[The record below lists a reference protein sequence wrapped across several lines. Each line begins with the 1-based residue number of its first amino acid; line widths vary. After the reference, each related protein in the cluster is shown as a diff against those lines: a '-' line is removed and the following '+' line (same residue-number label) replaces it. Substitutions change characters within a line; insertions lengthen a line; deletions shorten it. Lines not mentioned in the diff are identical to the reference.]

1 MRILPAFLSHK
12 ASIGIA
18 VAVLAMGAAVGAFA
32 AQDVLPGTSADT
44 VATQTDDGVT
54 DDGTTGDETSGD
66 TEGDVG
72 GTDTDTD
79 GATEQTDG
87 EADGDTEDDG
97 TVDEDDDETEDG
109 VDETETDGEVEDGED
124 EDLPR
129 EIVGIPDEN
138 PNFEPENGD
147 GTCEKGETVVKTTPS
162 GKQVNVPC
170 HAVERGPPDFSKGKK
185 GGDATVED
193 GDDVED
199 EGEEEVE

>member
-12 ASIGIA
+12 ASIGIV

-32 AQDVLPGTSADT
+32 SQDVLPGTSADT
-44 VATQTDDGVT
+44 VATETDDGVT
-54 DDGTTGDETSGD
+54 DDGATGDETSGD
-66 TEGDVG
+66 TEGDVDQ
-72 GTDTDTD
+72 TDTDTD
-79 GATEQTDG
+79 GTTEET
-87 EADGDTEDDG
+87 DGDTEDDG
-97 TVDEDDDETEDG
+97 TVDEDADETEDG

-129 EIVGIPDEN
+129 ETVGIPDEN
-138 PNFEPENGD
+138 PNFGPENGD

>member
-12 ASIGIA
+12 ASIGIV

-32 AQDVLPGTSADT
+32 SQDVLPGASTET
-44 VATQTDDGVT
+44 VATQTDDGTV
-54 DDGTTGDETSGD
+54 DDGNTAGDETPGD

-72 GTDTDTD
+72 ATDTDTGGAASETD
-79 GATEQTDG
+79 GQTDR
-87 EADGDTEDDG
+87 DTEDDG
-97 TVDEDDDETEDG
+97 AIDEDADQTEDG
-109 VDETETDGEVEDGED
+109 EVDDGDD
-124 EDLPR
+124 EDVPR

>member
-1 MRILPAFLSHK
+1 MKILPAFLSHK
-12 ASIGIA
+12 ASIGIV

-32 AQDVLPGTSADT
+32 SQDVLPGTSADT

-54 DDGTTGDETSGD
+54 DDGVTGDETSDD
-66 TEGDVG
+66 TENDADA
-72 GTDTDTD
+72 TDTGTD
-79 GATEQTDG
+79 GAADETDG
-87 EADGDTEDDG
+87 ETDGDTEDDG
-97 TVDEDDDETEDG
+97 AIDEDAEETEG
-109 VDETETDGEVEDGED
+109 ETDGEVEDGDD
-124 EDLPR
+124 EDAPR

-147 GTCEKGETVVKTTPS
+147 GTCDKGETVVKTTPS

-170 HAVERGPPDFSKGKK
+170 HAVEPGPPDFSKSKK

-199 EGEEEVE
+199 EGEEEEEEIE